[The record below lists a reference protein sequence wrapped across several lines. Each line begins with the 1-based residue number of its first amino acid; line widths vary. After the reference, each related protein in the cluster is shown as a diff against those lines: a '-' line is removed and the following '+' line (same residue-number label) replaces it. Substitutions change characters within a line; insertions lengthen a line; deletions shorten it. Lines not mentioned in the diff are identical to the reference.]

1 MNERKC
7 IRNRARS
14 KDCRAGGR
22 SNAIT
27 QRVRSIRVR
36 RFPSHSNSAARLAN
50 PKPAGDP
57 KSFLKK
63 NDVAGSDT
71 WPVRTG
77 TNPGY
82 VVPRHPDFSLLKYR
96 PPILGISDVGLE
108 ARVARMRGRI
118 RGAERWN
125 VAGRDDVHRN
135 PDRSS
140 RPAVLLYSSCSW
152 LR

>member
-1 MNERKC
+1 MSASVFGPSEKQRLSSWWPKQGNNAAGQEYSGTPIPHIQTLQRATR
-7 IRNRARS
+7 IRSRRAI
-14 KDCRAGGR
+14 GEE
-22 SNAIT
+22 
-27 QRVRSIRVR
+27 
-36 RFPSHSNSAARLAN
+36 
-50 PKPAGDP
+50 
-57 KSFLKK
+57 FLEK

-71 WPVRTG
+71 WQVRTQG
-77 TNPGY
+77 TS
-82 VVPRHPDFSLLKYR
+82 VLRHPDFSLLKYR

-125 VAGRDDVHRN
+125 LAGRDDVHRN

>member
-1 MNERKC
+1 MSTSVFGPSEKQRLSSWWPKQGNNATGQEYSGTPIPHIQTLQRATR
-7 IRNRARS
+7 IRSRRAI
-14 KDCRAGGR
+14 GEE
-22 SNAIT
+22 
-27 QRVRSIRVR
+27 
-36 RFPSHSNSAARLAN
+36 
-50 PKPAGDP
+50 
-57 KSFLKK
+57 FLEK

-125 VAGRDDVHRN
+125 LAGRDDVHRN

>member
-1 MNERKC
+1 MSASVFGPSEKQRLSSWWPKQGNNAAGQEYSGTPIPHIQTLQRATR
-7 IRNRARS
+7 IRSRRAI
-14 KDCRAGGR
+14 GEE
-22 SNAIT
+22 
-27 QRVRSIRVR
+27 
-36 RFPSHSNSAARLAN
+36 
-50 PKPAGDP
+50 
-57 KSFLKK
+57 FLEK

-71 WPVRTG
+71 WQVRTQG
-77 TNPGY
+77 TCS
-82 VVPRHPDFSLLKYR
+82 VRAAIRHPDFSLLKYR

-125 VAGRDDVHRN
+125 LAGRDDVHRN

>member
-7 IRNRARS
+7 IRTEREQRLSSWWPKQGNNAAGQEYSGTPIPHIQTLQRATRIRS
-14 KDCRAGGR
+14 RRAIGEE
-22 SNAIT
+22 
-27 QRVRSIRVR
+27 
-36 RFPSHSNSAARLAN
+36 
-50 PKPAGDP
+50 
-57 KSFLKK
+57 FLEK
-63 NDVAGSDT
+63 NDVAGSDK
-71 WPVRTG
+71 WQVRTR
-77 TNPGY
+77 Y
-82 VVPRHPDFSLLKYR
+82 VRGATSPDFSLLKYR

-118 RGAERWN
+118 RGAERWTL
-125 VAGRDDVHRN
+125 AEWDDVHRN